1 MADDH
6 DDDERTH
13 GEDEGAGEERGGKS
27 PQAAKGEFLAALGHL
42 KNAAEILVGAADPAV
57 RKAATQAEKT
67 LEKIGRE
74 AEPMARQ
81 LGAELGKMTR
91 SLVDVLEGRPG
102 AKDGEDDGAP
112 ESDIER
118 LEREEREARRRDD
131 DEEKR

>member
-1 MADDH
+1 MAEEH
-6 DDDERTH
+6 DER
-13 GEDEGAGEERGGKS
+13 DESGDETADEKT

-57 RKAATQAEKT
+57 RKAATQAERA
-67 LEKIGRE
+67 LEKVGRE

-91 SLVDVLEGRPG
+91 SLVDVLEGRPARG
-102 AKDGEDDGAP
+102 SDAPPQGE

-118 LEREEREARRRDD
+118 LEREAESET
-131 DEEKR
+131 KK